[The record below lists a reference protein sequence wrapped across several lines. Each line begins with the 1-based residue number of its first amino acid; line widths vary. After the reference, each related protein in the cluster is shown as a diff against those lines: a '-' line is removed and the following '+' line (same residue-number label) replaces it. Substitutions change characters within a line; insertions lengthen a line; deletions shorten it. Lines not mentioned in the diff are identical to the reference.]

1 MKLLAGLN
9 TKSSKIKIK
18 VVYCFHFDIVT
29 TKAHDIFKLK
39 VTMAMTWQRN
49 LASAN
54 TTTVSNENCFVSSSH
69 ITNAFLSFQ
78 DMRMKGENCDIFIC
92 IHGQR
97 FPAHRVVL
105 ARTCKFFREK
115 LVATQV
121 DEEEKPPHFKELEI
135 PGQFEK
141 QIVHSVLD
149 FLYTGKLVLNFLQ
162 MNDMLRL
169 LCYLQVK
176 YFLITSGPC
185 FALIRIG

>member
-1 MKLLAGLN
+1 
-9 TKSSKIKIK
+9 
-18 VVYCFHFDIVT
+18 
-29 TKAHDIFKLK
+29 
-39 VTMAMTWQRN
+39 MAMTLQRN
-49 LASAN
+49 LGSAN

-69 ITNAFLSFQ
+69 VTNAFLSFQ
-78 DMRMKGENCDIFIC
+78 DMRMKEENCDIFIC

-105 ARTCKFFREK
+105 AGTCKFFREK
-115 LVATQV
+115 LVAKQV

-135 PGQFEK
+135 PEQFEK

>member
-1 MKLLAGLN
+1 M
-9 TKSSKIKIK
+9 T
-18 VVYCFHFDIVT
+18 
-29 TKAHDIFKLK
+29 
-39 VTMAMTWQRN
+39 MTWQRN

-54 TTTVSNENCFVSSSH
+54 TTTVSNETCFVSSSH

-78 DMRMKGENCDIFIC
+78 DMRTKEENCDIYIC

-105 ARTCKFFREK
+105 AGACKFFREK
-115 LVATQV
+115 LLATQV

-135 PGQFEK
+135 PEQFDK

-149 FLYTGKLVLNFLQ
+149 FLYTGKLVFNFHQ

-176 YFLITSGPC
+176 YFFNNFGPLLC
-185 FALIRIG
+185 VNQNWLTRRVQW

>member
-1 MKLLAGLN
+1 
-9 TKSSKIKIK
+9 
-18 VVYCFHFDIVT
+18 
-29 TKAHDIFKLK
+29 
-39 VTMAMTWQRN
+39 MAMTWQRN

-78 DMRMKGENCDIFIC
+78 DMRMKEENCDIFIC

-105 ARTCKFFREK
+105 AGTCKFFREK
-115 LVATQV
+115 LVAKQV

-135 PGQFEK
+135 PEHFEK

-149 FLYTGKLVLNFLQ
+149 FFVHGKTGFEFSSNERYATTSLLPSGKVFFNNF
-162 MNDMLRL
+162 RPL
-169 LCYLQVK
+169 LCVNQNWLTRRVQW
-176 YFLITSGPC
+176 
-185 FALIRIG
+185 